1 MTSRYRSRPTVREV
15 AALAGVSPATVSNV
29 MNGTGRMA
37 TPTRAR
43 VLDAVRELGYSPWTS
58 ARAGERGGTGVVGL
72 TLTLY
77 GDHPVDY
84 LEISYYRELVLGA
97 MAEALRRGY
106 LLLVLPSSLTSWA
119 WMSTP
124 LDGVVHS
131 EPRADDPV
139 REILLRRGIPMVSA
153 GHPGPTARDELWVDS
168 DTPGAMIMALDH
180 LWENGSRRPA
190 LLLPQHDDAFPT
202 QLLAG
207 CEAWTAR
214 TGVAVRIAPF
224 APLPDYRGSE
234 TAAAAALLAGDDRP
248 DGVVGVYED
257 SGHHV
262 LDVADRT
269 GLQVPHDLRVVC
281 ITDNPAYAS
290 TRPPLPCIAL
300 RANEIGRESVDLL
313 IDSIHGRRRLGRH
326 RLVPPRL
333 VLHAPG
339 TAS

>member
-15 AALAGVSPATVSNV
+15 AARADVSPATVSNV

-37 TPTRAR
+37 AATRTR
-43 VLDAVRELGYSPWTS
+43 VLDAARELGYSPWTS
-58 ARAGERGGTGVVGL
+58 ARAGERGGTGVIGL
-72 TLTLY
+72 TLTVY

-84 LEISYYRELVLGA
+84 LEISYYRELVLDA

-168 DTPGAMIMALDH
+168 DTPAAMIMALDH

-214 TGVAVRIAPF
+214 TGVSVRIAPF

-234 TAAAAALLAGDDRP
+234 TAAAALLAGDDRP

-262 LDVADRT
+262 LDIADRT

-326 RLVPPRL
+326 GLVPPRL

>member
-15 AALAGVSPATVSNV
+15 ATLAGVSPATVSNV

-153 GHPGPTARDELWVDS
+153 GHPGPTARDELWVHS
-168 DTPGAMIMALDH
+168 DTAGAMIMALDH